1 MLYELINVIHSGFL
15 NGRFIEENVKMIYN
29 TFTMQH
35 TEQNQIPALLML
47 IDFENVFDTI
57 SWKFIE
63 ETLNVFWDF
72 DQKLVP
78 NFLQ

>member
-1 MLYELINVIHSGFL
+1 MLYELINVVHSGFL

-47 IDFENVFDTI
+47 IDFENVFGYY
-57 SWKFIE
+57 
-63 ETLNVFWDF
+63 
-72 DQKLVP
+72 
-78 NFLQ
+78 FLEIYLGNIKCVLGL

>member
-1 MLYELINVIHSGFL
+1 MLYELINVVHSGFL

-72 DQKLVP
+72 DQKVVP

>member
-1 MLYELINVIHSGFL
+1 MLYELINVVQSGFL

-47 IDFENVFDTI
+47 IDFDTI
-57 SWKFIE
+57 SWKFI
-63 ETLNVFWDF
+63 
-72 DQKLVP
+72 
-78 NFLQ
+78 

>member
-1 MLYELINVIHSGFL
+1 
-15 NGRFIEENVKMIYN
+15 MIYN

-57 SWKFIE
+57 SWKSI
-63 ETLNVFWDF
+63 
-72 DQKLVP
+72 
-78 NFLQ
+78 

>member
-1 MLYELINVIHSGFL
+1 MLYELINVVHSGFL

>member
-1 MLYELINVIHSGFL
+1 MFYELTNVDHSGFL

-47 IDFENVFDTI
+47 IDFEMF
-57 SWKFIE
+57 
-63 ETLNVFWDF
+63 
-72 DQKLVP
+72 
-78 NFLQ
+78 

>member
-1 MLYELINVIHSGFL
+1 MFYELTNVDHSGFL

-47 IDFENVFDTI
+47 IDFEM
-57 SWKFIE
+57 
-63 ETLNVFWDF
+63 
-72 DQKLVP
+72 
-78 NFLQ
+78 FLILFLGNLFRKH